1 MPLSDIYLGFDVC
14 VSQCQGFIF
23 KETTGIYEPI
33 NNEHGWG
40 SPNPDT
46 GDVFSFVKLTIYPP
60 NSNITPITIGNSG
73 DGYLEAYGYPTTNP
87 DNQLYISFD
96 AIYNG
101 NTPDDGLYTF
111 VYEIEDAD
119 GNRTE
124 LTKQLLVDC
133 KVDCCVKQMFIDAVS
148 ASDCSSCLDGLMKKA
163 LKAFTLLQGMRS
175 AAACANEIAVNK
187 ILAKLQK
194 ICAGTNCG
202 CS

>member
-1 MPLSDIYLGFDVC
+1 MPLADIYLNFDVC
-14 VSQCQGFIF
+14 PSQCQGFIF
-23 KETTGIYEPI
+23 KETTGIYEPTS
-33 NNEHGWG
+33 NEHGWG

-46 GDVFSFVKLTIYPP
+46 AGPFSLVKLTVYPP
-60 NSNITPITIGNSG
+60 SYPAITAITIGTTP
-73 DGYLEAYGYPTTNP
+73 DYLEAYGYPTTNP

-96 AIYNG
+96 AIFNG
-101 NTPDDGLYTF
+101 STPEDGLYTF
-111 VYEIEDAD
+111 TYEIEDAD

-124 LTKQLLVDC
+124 LTKQILVDC

-148 ASDCSSCLDGLMKKA
+148 ASDCSTCLDNLMKKA
-163 LKAFTLLQGMRS
+163 LKAFALLQGMRS
-175 AAACANEIAVNK
+175 AAACANDVAVNK